1 LGGRP
6 SKGVAASTRRIVRRR
21 DGATAD
27 RRAAAARLWSAKPLP
42 RAMDFSHL
50 LAFTVSP
57 WELMLRG
64 TLLYWFLFLI
74 FRFVLRRD
82 ANAIGLTDFLFIVLI
97 GDAAQNGMIG
107 EATSSADSM
116 LLITTLVAWNVGLD
130 FLACR
135 SKRFER
141 FAMGRRLCLLKN
153 GQLNR
158 HAMRREFITADELK
172 ERVHQQGA
180 KDFEDIEL
188 IYLEPSGEVTVI
200 PKKPA
205 S

>member
-1 LGGRP
+1 
-6 SKGVAASTRRIVRRR
+6 
-21 DGATAD
+21 
-27 RRAAAARLWSAKPLP
+27 
-42 RAMDFSHL
+42 MDWSHL
-50 LAFTVSP
+50 FAFTVSP

-82 ANAIGLTDFLFIVLI
+82 AGSIGVTDFLFVVLI

-116 LLITTLVAWNVGLD
+116 LLITTLVAWNVALD
-130 FLACR
+130 WLAYH
-135 SKRFER
+135 SPAFAQ
-141 FAMGRRLCLLKN
+141 FAMGRRRCLFKA

-158 HAMRREFITADELK
+158 PAMRREFITVDELK
-172 ERVHQQGA
+172 EKIHQQGA
-180 KDFEDIEL
+180 RGFDDVDL
-188 IYLEPSGEVTVI
+188 IFLEPSGEVTVI

-205 S
+205 A